1 LYLPDLYG
9 NIVSNGVV
17 LGNTGYIWRTGAVM
31 LIITVGIGAISIG
44 TAYLQSYVANGITA
58 DLRAAVYRHVQ
69 ALSAQQMNRF
79 GIASL
84 ITRNTNDVEQV
95 ELLSSMTLA
104 GLIPAILTCVG
115 GVIMAVRE
123 SAQLSLLLVVAVPV
137 LALVLVPMLIA
148 ITPLFRSMQ
157 ALLDRINLVVRDQI
171 TGIRVIRA
179 FGQTRAEQERFS
191 QANADLT
198 GNMLRTTRIF
208 ALYMPIVT
216 VIFTL
221 SGVGVVWFGGRLVG
235 EGAMPLGNVG
245 AFLSYIVQILT
256 AVLVAGGL
264 FIQLPRATASAE
276 RIMQVIDEIPS
287 IADSPRPVSPAGAL
301 GAVEFRAVSFGYP
314 GSERPVVR
322 DLTFTVRPGQLTA
335 IIGGI
340 GSGKSTL
347 LDLVPRI
354 LDATSGT
361 VLVGGTDVRA
371 QPAERLWSTIGR
383 VPQAAF
389 LFHGT
394 VASNLRFGAPEAT
407 EKQLWHAL
415 EIAQASD
422 FVSSMP
428 EQLDSGIDQGGT
440 NISAGQRQRLCI
452 ARALVKRPR
461 VYLLDDCFSALDAA
475 TEARL
480 RATLR
485 ADTEGATLLVVAQRI
500 ASVRQADQIIV
511 LDAGS
516 IVGIGTHEELLADC
530 AAYQEI
536 AASQLGEGVT
546 A

>member
-1 LYLPDLYG
+1 VPDLYG

-17 LGNTGYIWRTGAVM
+17 EGNTGYIWRTGAVM
-31 LIITVGIGAISIG
+31 LIITFAVGIISIG
-44 TAYLQSYVANGITA
+44 TAYLQSYVSNGITA

-69 ALSAQQMNRF
+69 ALSAQQMRRF

-95 ELLSSMTLA
+95 ELMASAALT
-104 GLIPAILTCVG
+104 GLIPAILTCAG
-115 GVIMAVRE
+115 GIIMAVRE
-123 SAQLSLLLVVAVPV
+123 SAKLSLLIVVTVPVLVVAI
-137 LALVLVPMLIA
+137 VPMLVA
-148 ITPLFRSMQ
+148 LTPLFRSMQ
-157 ALLDRINLVVRDQI
+157 ALLDRINQVLLDQV

-179 FGQTRAEQERFS
+179 FGQTHAEQERFRT
-191 QANADLT
+191 ANANLT
-198 GNMLRTTRIF
+198 GTMVRITRIY
-208 ALYMPIVT
+208 ALYAPLVT
-216 VIFTL
+216 IILTL
-221 SGVGVVWFGGRLVG
+221 SGVAVVWFGGRLVG

-245 AFLSYIVQILT
+245 AFLSYIVQIGVS
-256 AVLVAGGL
+256 VLVAGSL
-264 FIQLPRATASAE
+264 FIQLPRSAACAE
-276 RIMQVIDEIPS
+276 RIKQVIDAVPA
-287 IADSPRPVSPAGAL
+287 IADPPRPVSPAGAL
-301 GAVEFRAVSFGYP
+301 GDVEFRAVSFGYP

-322 DLTFTVRPGQLTA
+322 DLTFTIRSGQLTA
-335 IIGGI
+335 IMGGI

-361 VLVGGTDVRA
+361 VLVGGTDVGA
-371 QPAERLWSTIGR
+371 QSAERLWSTIGR

-422 FVSSMP
+422 FVSSMTG
-428 EQLDSGIDQGGT
+428 QLDARIDQGGT

-480 RATLR
+480 RASLR
-485 ADTEGATLLVVAQRI
+485 ADTEGATVIVVAQRI
-500 ASVRQADQIIV
+500 SSVRQADQIIV
-511 LDAGS
+511 LDAGR
-516 IVGIGTHEELLADC
+516 IVGIGTHEELLGDC
-530 AAYQEI
+530 VAYQEI
-536 AASQLGEGVT
+536 AASQLSEGVT